1 MKTVVRLIFALLCT
15 MCLCSCANSVNEG
28 VLIVPSSQNGGH
40 VSETESVETADFE
53 ETAAETDV
61 IAAETEESAE
71 SAVDEDPVPNDTTDV
86 MEQARL
92 LLEDA
97 QFRTLLAQYDAQISD
112 GEPLTYVAA
121 VLAYQKLHGTAAESQ
136 FPDAADGDVVYWTVG
151 GSVWH
156 VTDACTALAK
166 SKSILSGTE
175 SAAQQA
181 GKTRVCKRCGE

>member
-28 VLIVPSSQNGGH
+28 VLIVPSSHNGGH
-40 VSETESVETADFE
+40 ESETVSVETADFE
-53 ETAAETDV
+53 ETAAETK
-61 IAAETEESAE
+61 ESAE

-112 GEPLTYVAA
+112 GEPLAYVAA

-136 FPDAADGDVVYWTVG
+136 FPDATDGDVVYWTVG

-175 SAAQQA
+175 AAAQQA